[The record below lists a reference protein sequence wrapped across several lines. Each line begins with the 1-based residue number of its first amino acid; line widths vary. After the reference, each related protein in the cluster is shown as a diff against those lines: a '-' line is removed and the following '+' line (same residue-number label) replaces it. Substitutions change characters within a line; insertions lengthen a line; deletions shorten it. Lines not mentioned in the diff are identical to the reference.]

1 MNYILG
7 GSYMTLSEDLVL
19 LDDYIVILFT
29 SQRHPAKF
37 IAAADLKER
46 GGNVESCMHAG

>member
-1 MNYILG
+1 
-7 GSYMTLSEDLVL
+7 MTLSEDLVL
-19 LDDYIVILFT
+19 FDDYIVISFT

-46 GGNVESCMHAG
+46 GEMWKAVCIQDNIIM